1 VLPNMRDPSNAI
13 VEANEPSAD
22 QGEARP
28 LEVSIIVPTFNEREN
43 VIALLQRL
51 QTVLNGT
58 VFEVVFVD
66 DDSPDGT
73 AELIRQV
80 ARTAPRVRV
89 IQRIGRRGLA
99 SAGLEGMLSSSA
111 PCIAIMDADL
121 QHDESILPIML
132 EKIRSGMYDLVVGSR
147 NVQGG
152 GMGTFAPERV
162 ALSQLGRWV
171 SKLISRHELSDPMSG
186 YFMLT
191 RDFFDEV
198 MRRTTGVGFKILLDL
213 VASSPRPVR
222 VAEVPYVFRTRQ
234 HGESKLDINVGVEYL
249 YLVSDKLV
257 GRWLPIRF
265 VVFCLVGL
273 GGVAVYL
280 GALWALYRGLGYSF
294 SAALIAAIL
303 LAMVGNFALNNML
316 TYRDRRRR
324 GGRFVTGLLLFCAAC
339 SVGSLSN
346 YAVAKFLVASG
357 IWWPIASLCGLAIA
371 SVWNFG
377 ATGIVIWGAPQRT
390 TRPGSLN
397 SGRNAST

>member
-1 VLPNMRDPSNAI
+1 VATAANNWMRD
-13 VEANEPSAD
+13 
-22 QGEARP
+22 GEA
-28 LEVSIIVPTFNEREN
+28 LELSIIVPAFNEREN
-43 VIALLQRL
+43 VSPLLQRL
-51 QTVLNGT
+51 QYALNGT
-58 VFEVVFVD
+58 IFEVVFVD

-73 AELIRQV
+73 ADLVRQI

-111 PCIAIMDADL
+111 PYIAIMDADL
-121 QHDESILPIML
+121 QHDESALPIML
-132 EKIRSGMYDLVVGSR
+132 EKIRSGKYDLVVGSR
-147 NVQGG
+147 NIQGG
-152 GMGTFAPERV
+152 GMGTFARERI
-162 ALSQLGRWV
+162 ALSQLGRHI
-171 SKLISRHELSDPMSG
+171 SKLVSRHDLSDPMSG

-191 RDFFDEV
+191 REFFDEV

-222 VAEVPYVFRTRQ
+222 IAEVPYIFRTRQ

-249 YLVSDKLV
+249 YLISDKLV
-257 GRWLPIRF
+257 GAWLPTRF

-273 GGVAVYL
+273 AGVAVHL
-280 GALWALYRGLGYSF
+280 GALWVLYRALGCSF
-294 SAALIAAIL
+294 SAALIAAIV

-324 GGRFVTGLLLFCAAC
+324 GKRFVTGLLLFCAAC
-339 SVGSLSN
+339 SIGSLSN
-346 YAVAKFLVASG
+346 YAVAKFLVAGG
-357 IWWPIASLCGLAIA
+357 IWWPLASLCGLAIA

-377 ATGIVIWGAPQRT
+377 ATGIVTWGAPQRT
-390 TRPGSLN
+390 ARPGAAPLN

>member
-1 VLPNMRDPSNAI
+1 VATAANTLTSGDPT
-13 VEANEPSAD
+13 
-22 QGEARP
+22 
-28 LEVSIIVPTFNEREN
+28 LELSIIVPTFNEREN
-43 VIALLQRL
+43 VLPLLERL
-51 QTVLNGT
+51 QAVLNGT

-73 AELIRQV
+73 AELVRQV

-111 PCIAIMDADL
+111 PYMTIMDADL
-121 QHDESILPIML
+121 QHDESVLPVMF
-132 EKIRSGMYDLVVGSR
+132 EKIRSGEYDLVVGSR
-147 NVQGG
+147 NIQGG
-152 GMGTFAPERV
+152 GMGAFARERV
-162 ALSQLGRWV
+162 ALSQLGRRI
-171 SKLISRHELSDPMSG
+171 SQLISRQELSDPMSG

-222 VAEVPYVFRTRQ
+222 VAEVPYIFRTRQ

-249 YLVSDKLV
+249 YLISDKLV
-257 GRWLPIRF
+257 GAWLPIRF

-273 GGVAVYL
+273 AGVAVHL
-280 GALWALYRGLGYSF
+280 GVLWLLYRRLGLSF
-294 SAALIAAIL
+294 SAALIAAIIV
-303 LAMVGNFALNNML
+303 AMFGNFALNNML

-324 GGRFVTGLLLFCAAC
+324 GMRFITGLLLFCAAC

-357 IWWPIASLCGLAIA
+357 IWWPLASLCGLAVA

-377 ATGIVIWGAPQRT
+377 ATGIVTWGPPQRAA
-390 TRPGSLN
+390 RPGSAPLN
-397 SGRNAST
+397 SGRSAST

>member
-1 VLPNMRDPSNAI
+1 MRDPARELI
-13 VEANEPSAD
+13 EMQEPSMD
-22 QGEARP
+22 GEGGARP
-28 LEVSIIVPTFNEREN
+28 LELSIIVPTFNEREN
-43 VIALLQRL
+43 VTPLLERL
-51 QTVLNGT
+51 RAALNGT

-73 AELIRQV
+73 AELVRQI

-111 PCIAIMDADL
+111 PYIVIMDADL
-121 QHDESILPIML
+121 QHDESVLPAMF
-132 EKIRSGMYDLVVGSR
+132 EKIRSGSYDLVVGSR
-147 NVQGG
+147 NIEGG
-152 GMGTFAPERV
+152 GMGAFARERV
-162 ALSQLGRWV
+162 ALSQLGRRV
-171 SKLISRHELSDPMSG
+171 SKLISRHDLSDPMSG
-186 YFMLT
+186 FFMLT
-191 RDFFDEV
+191 REFFDEV

-222 VAEVPYVFRTRQ
+222 VAEVPYVFRARQ
-234 HGESKLDINVGVEYL
+234 HGESKLDINVAVEYL

-257 GRWLPIRF
+257 GAWLPIRF
-265 VVFCLVGL
+265 VVFCLVGV

-280 GALWALYRGLGYSF
+280 GALWLLYRGLGQSF
-294 SAALIAAIL
+294 SAALIAAIIV
-303 LAMVGNFALNNML
+303 AMVGNFALNNML

-324 GGRFVTGLLLFCAAC
+324 GIRFVTGLLLFCAAC

-346 YAVAKFLVASG
+346 YAVTKFLVASG

-377 ATGIVIWGAPQRT
+377 ATGIVIWGTPQRS
-390 TRPGSLN
+390 TRSGGAPLN
-397 SGRNAST
+397 SGRSANT